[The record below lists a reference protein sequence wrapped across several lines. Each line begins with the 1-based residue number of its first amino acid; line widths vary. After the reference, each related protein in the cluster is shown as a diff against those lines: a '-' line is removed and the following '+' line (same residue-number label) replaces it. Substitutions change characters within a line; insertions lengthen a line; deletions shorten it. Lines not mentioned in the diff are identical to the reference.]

1 MKWIIPLALFSI
13 VMFLTSGLLA
23 KDEGYKVV
31 LEPGEYEA
39 GIKIEKSLPGDLD
52 GLREELKTMDMR
64 LSGICRSDS
73 SPDLEDIK
81 KRLIVYK
88 YGNAGDKGI
97 ESLIA
102 LLKEKNTKLR
112 RNASLVFSRLADRP
126 EVAKNLD
133 LKKAGPAL
141 AEATK
146 DKDFETRA
154 FAWQALELIDHNLAE
169 KHRVE
174 GLGKEPE
181 RE

>member
-1 MKWIIPLALFSI
+1 
-13 VMFLTSGLLA
+13 MFLTSGLLA
-23 KDEGYKVV
+23 KDEGYKAV

-39 GIKIEKSLPGDLD
+39 GTKIEKNLPGDLD
-52 GLREELKTMDMR
+52 GLREELENMDMR
-64 LSGICRSDS
+64 LSGICRSDG

-88 YGNAGDKGI
+88 YGDAGDKGLK
-97 ESLIA
+97 SLIA
-102 LLKEKNTKLR
+102 LLKEKNVKLR
-112 RNASLVFSRLADRP
+112 RNASLIFSRLIYRP

-133 LKKAGPAL
+133 LKKAAPAL

-174 GLGKEPE
+174 GLGKEPA

>member
-31 LEPGEYEA
+31 LEPGEYKA

-52 GLREELKTMDMR
+52 GLREELKTMDLR
-64 LSGICRSDS
+64 LSGICRSDG

-81 KRLIVYK
+81 KRLIVYN

-97 ESLIA
+97 KSLIA

-112 RNASLVFSRLADRP
+112 RNACLVFSRLADRP

-133 LKKAGPAL
+133 LKKAAPAL

-154 FAWQALELIDHNLAE
+154 FAWQALEMIDHNLAE
-169 KHRVE
+169 KHIVE
-174 GLGKEPE
+174 GLGKEQE